1 MASKTDYHKTY
12 IKICGLFR
20 PEDIF
25 YVNEARPDYAGF
37 IINFEKSHRNV
48 SSDTVVSL
56 KKLLLPDIKSVGVFV
71 DEDISSICSLYNMG
85 VLDVIQL
92 HGHESNIYINELR
105 KQIPKAIIWKAFKIR
120 QKSDIIQCMASDAD
134 MVLLDNGYGTGD
146 TFNWEL
152 TRDISRPYILAGGLT
167 PESIP
172 DAIKKLKPW
181 GIDISSGV
189 ETNKLKDTKK
199 IISAVAAA
207 RSDMKG
213 VI

>member
-1 MASKTDYHKTY
+1 M
-12 IKICGLFR
+12 
-20 PEDIF
+20 
-25 YVNEARPDYAGF
+25 
-37 IINFEKSHRNV
+37 
-48 SSDTVVSL
+48 
-56 KKLLLPDIKSVGVFV
+56 FV

-167 PESIP
+167 PESHP
-172 DAIKKLKPW
+172 LMQLKNLNP
-181 GIDISSGV
+181 G
-189 ETNKLKDTKK
+189 E
-199 IISAVAAA
+199 
-207 RSDMKG
+207 
-213 VI
+213 

>member
-71 DEDISSICSLYNMG
+71 DEDISSICIIHINSLVKRYLAVYM
-85 VLDVIQL
+85 LQPAL
-92 HGHESNIYINELR
+92 
-105 KQIPKAIIWKAFKIR
+105 AFR
-120 QKSDIIQCMASDAD
+120 
-134 MVLLDNGYGTGD
+134 
-146 TFNWEL
+146 
-152 TRDISRPYILAGGLT
+152 IL
-167 PESIP
+167 I
-172 DAIKKLKPW
+172 
-181 GIDISSGV
+181 
-189 ETNKLKDTKK
+189 
-199 IISAVAAA
+199 
-207 RSDMKG
+207 
-213 VI
+213 